1 MFTNYLSRNE
11 KNNLV
16 QFVSMQGMIEGT
28 INRYADTPNP
38 NKEFLKNLRASLTYM
53 TKAVK
58 MRTDALDDDAMV
70 GFAKDVAKLEPVL
83 FVPTDKARKE
93 YKELAEMKSNIHMTK
108 DDFEDWYEAIIEN
121 TCQICTEK
129 DYKACT
135 MYRILMKYDIVAI
148 NPEAKNT
155 CPYSYLESEEAQKML
170 AAHKEHR
177 AAKQNLEVIDR
188 AEKKIIEL
196 LKEKEELQKQINDAT
211 ACMAL
216 LGEKEKEARKEI
228 ADLEET
234 LEKERADH
242 RALEGAVDE
251 LKSEFASANEAKEQ
265 LENLVNDLHK
275 TVEYK
280 EDNFKRRTDLLKAEI
295 ARMKEKYE
303 PPESDTKKVTLYFRG
318 GQTIKMCLGTKQVQ
332 ELLDMYYSRKRY
344 EICVPHGKS
353 VLAMSAVAAIDVK
366 EEK

>member
-38 NKEFLKNLRASLTYM
+38 NKEFLKNLRASLKYM

-93 YKELAEMKSNIHMTK
+93 YRELSEMKSNIHMTK

-170 AAHKEHR
+170 TAHKEHR

-196 LKEKEELQKQINDAT
+196 LKEKEELQKQIAN
-211 ACMAL
+211 
-216 LGEKEKEARKEI
+216 
-228 ADLEET
+228 LEET
-234 LEKERADH
+234 LGKERADH
-242 RALEGAVDE
+242 RALEGTVDE
-251 LKSEFASANEAKEQ
+251 LKSELASANEAKDHAEK
-265 LENLVNDLHK
+265 LVENLNRSIDQSHEFLNDSYFLNDELQEENK
-275 TVEYK
+275 S
-280 EDNFKRRTDLLKAEI
+280 LKAEL
-295 ARMKEKYE
+295 ARMKETYE
-303 PPESDTKKVTLYFRG
+303 KPREKANVVLYMKG
-318 GQTIKMCLGTKQVQ
+318 GQTIKEEMDADYAKMIKKEFDKRNKAHIGIWLSPERFLSV
-332 ELLDMYYSRKRY
+332 DM
-344 EICVPHGKS
+344 VMVG
-353 VLAMSAVAAIDVK
+353 AIDVEGITK
-366 EEK
+366 GSASK